1 MLSRCRLVVALVW
14 LVTGATLAFGAE
26 PKLLS
31 AAETATN
38 SDRALVFI
46 HGFLGSPDH
55 TFASWPQII
64 AADNTQLPD
73 HGKVSDFAI
82 YSVDYEADFQSQA
95 KLDQIA
101 VGVSRDLAASEI
113 FKRHRHVW
121 LVAHSMG
128 GIVLKRTLTLWEH
141 ERKDVLT
148 DRVLAVGLL
157 GVPSKGAPLADTAK
171 KFRVDQ
177 LASTFGWDG
186 RLLAE
191 LSTNSGSYLDSLE
204 TDWLAM
210 KRNRETGLQ
219 RRFTPVISCGFE
231 EKPQLS
237 AGTGV
242 WWLWDVAANLVH
254 DTTVVPNLFTSTAC
268 DVARGFSVRHTD
280 LTKPQRA
287 SDSIHLWLRDL
298 IILSITQGRQEE
310 RVQLTT
316 RPPSVNQS
324 VPGRVDFNLFDRVEV
339 LNQSL
344 EPQNLDR
351 QTGMPINPEH
361 TVLGDPTSEQRA
373 KLLVLRGGPFTG
385 STLLEAWQSAASK
398 NKCLGLTNSANRLTI
413 TLTITDQVVQ
423 CVGAANV
430 CKGQTCD

>member
-1 MLSRCRLVVALVW
+1 MLSRCRLVVALIW

-46 HGFLGSPDH
+46 HGLLGSPDD

-157 GVPSKGAPLADTAK
+157 RRTLERCSLGGHGKEVRRRSTREHVWLGWTAVS
-171 KFRVDQ
+171 RI
-177 LASTFGWDG
+177 
-186 RLLAE
+186 E
-191 LSTNSGSYLDSLE
+191 Y
-204 TDWLAM
+204 
-210 KRNRETGLQ
+210 
-219 RRFTPVISCGFE
+219 
-231 EKPQLS
+231 
-237 AGTGV
+237 
-242 WWLWDVAANLVH
+242 
-254 DTTVVPNLFTSTAC
+254 
-268 DVARGFSVRHTD
+268 
-280 LTKPQRA
+280 
-287 SDSIHLWLRDL
+287 
-298 IILSITQGRQEE
+298 
-310 RVQLTT
+310 
-316 RPPSVNQS
+316 
-324 VPGRVDFNLFDRVEV
+324 
-339 LNQSL
+339 
-344 EPQNLDR
+344 
-351 QTGMPINPEH
+351 
-361 TVLGDPTSEQRA
+361 
-373 KLLVLRGGPFTG
+373 
-385 STLLEAWQSAASK
+385 
-398 NKCLGLTNSANRLTI
+398 
-413 TLTITDQVVQ
+413 
-423 CVGAANV
+423 
-430 CKGQTCD
+430 